1 MTEEASSD
9 ISMDSGQPVGVYSCP
24 QDGCIR
30 VFQRLSAL
38 EKHLSLE
45 KCTKSPEK
53 HSLIDLAKIGYKS
66 YLEEGVGML
75 PSLQAPVRHQEARV
89 SPTEGWA
96 LRAVKKAYRFSEKQ
110 KSYLLAK
117 FRIGQTTGHKLDAEV
132 VSRQMRRARGT
143 DGARLF
149 QSSEFLTTSQ
159 VASFFSRQSAAV
171 RQRDPDEADV
181 QAAQEETN
189 FSQAKEAV
197 ATITALYN
205 LCTMA
210 LDGTLKLLKLPM
222 LQHMCEDL
230 GLDVPPKPMRP
241 ILGTVKRYHYQVHV
255 PKVIILRTY
264 IPI

>member
-1 MTEEASSD
+1 MAEEASSD

-30 VFQRLSAL
+30 VFQRLLAL

-45 KCTKSPEK
+45 KCTKSPEE
-53 HSLIDLAKIGYKS
+53 HSLMDLAKIGYKS
-66 YLEEGVGML
+66 YLEEGVL
-75 PSLQAPVRHQEARV
+75 ATFPS
-89 SPTEGWA
+89 SPGTTLGWA

-159 VASFFSRQSAAV
+159 VAAFFSRQSTAV

-197 ATITALYN
+197 ATIQLNHPLIYDQYN

-210 LDGTLKLLKLPM
+210 LDGTLKLLKLTM

-230 GLDVPPKPMRP
+230 GLDVPPKP
-241 ILGTVKRYHYQVHV
+241 KRKKAPYLALLKDITTKCTCQ
-255 PKVIILRTY
+255 K
-264 IPI
+264 